1 MNLSSARNTLE
12 RWAHHSQSQLLP
24 LKMFAPESD
33 HACSVLDSR
42 GQCVSVK
49 KSVSWFWPEQNKD
62 KTKTKH
68 RLGHKGASYLSTLL
82 DTKLIYTNWS
92 TNINL
97 CLWSVSAL
105 LHNEDTSVLS
115 VAAVFF
121 TSFECTFQWTM
132 APVLNRTGRA
142 DDQINVCLLGVFAS
156 CCDRKVE
163 LSLLELDWYPYI

>member
-1 MNLSSARNTLE
+1 MNLSSSRNTFE

-121 TSFECTFQWTM
+121 LLHLSVHFNEPWHLCWIEQAEQMTRSMSVCWVYL
-132 APVLNRTGRA
+132 PVVVTE
-142 DDQINVCLLGVFAS
+142 
-156 CCDRKVE
+156 K
-163 LSLLELDWYPYI
+163 

>member
-1 MNLSSARNTLE
+1 
-12 RWAHHSQSQLLP
+12 
-24 LKMFAPESD
+24 MFAPESD

-49 KSVSWFWPEQNKD
+49 KSVSWFWPEPNKD

-82 DTKLIYTNWS
+82 ETKLIYTNWS

-115 VAAVFF
+115 VAAASQEIAVFF
-121 TSFECTFQWTM
+121 TSFECTF
-132 APVLNRTGRA
+132 
-142 DDQINVCLLGVFAS
+142 
-156 CCDRKVE
+156 
-163 LSLLELDWYPYI
+163 